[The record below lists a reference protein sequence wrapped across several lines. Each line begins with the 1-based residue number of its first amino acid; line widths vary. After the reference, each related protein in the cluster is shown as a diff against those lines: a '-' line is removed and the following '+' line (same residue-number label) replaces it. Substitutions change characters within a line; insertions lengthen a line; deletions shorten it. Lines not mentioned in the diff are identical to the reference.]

1 MVLNYFGE
9 GCFRLQSGD
18 LSLLV
23 NPLNNRLKADVV
35 LRTLALPDDPIV
47 PEEISFP
54 GEYEMKGI
62 DITGI
67 GLAGESSAKILK
79 TVYSVRWEDMHFL
92 FLGHIS
98 QPLNAAVLEELDSPD
113 IVFVP
118 TGDEH
123 FIDPEA
129 ALKLVHQLRPK
140 VVIPAYYPPTG
151 RQVKSLDKFLA
162 AAGVKPE
169 TEEKLVF
176 RKKDLGEGEKMRV
189 VVLEAKG

>member
-23 NPLNNRLKADVV
+23 NPLNNRLKADLV
-35 LRTLALPDDPIV
+35 LRTLALPDAPIV

-54 GEYEMKGI
+54 GEYEMRGI
-62 DITGI
+62 DVTGV

-92 FLGHIS
+92 FLGHLS
-98 QPLNAAVLEELDSPD
+98 QPLPASVLEDLDSPD
-113 IVFVP
+113 MVFVP

-140 VVIPAYYPPTG
+140 VVIPAYYKKP
-151 RQVKSLDKFLA
+151 DKFLA

-189 VVLEAKG
+189 IVLEAQ